1 MCVQNPAERSGMFV
15 ECLWNVRNVR
25 GMFMECP
32 FFKNWNVLEGF
43 GMFRNVLECFGMSL
57 ESFVTF
63 QNYGMCVHKKIRFT
77 PLNENTQK
85 IDRYC
90 HIRSD

>member
-43 GMFRNVLECFGMSL
+43 GMFRNVFGKFCNVPKL
-57 ESFVTF
+57 RNV
-63 QNYGMCVHKKIRFT
+63 C
-77 PLNENTQK
+77 TQK
-85 IDRYC
+85 NSF
-90 HIRSD
+90 HSP